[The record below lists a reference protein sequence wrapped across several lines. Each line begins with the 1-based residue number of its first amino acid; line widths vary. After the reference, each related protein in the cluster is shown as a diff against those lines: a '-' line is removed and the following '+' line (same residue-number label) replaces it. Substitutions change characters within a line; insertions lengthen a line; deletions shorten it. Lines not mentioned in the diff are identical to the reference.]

1 MAGAMGNAT
10 PLTMNLTM
18 SATSGADASRKQLAV
33 APGDSGSRRGVPCP
47 VSRRAASRTRPPAA
61 MAA

>member
-1 MAGAMGNAT
+1 MAGAMGTAM
-10 PLTMNLTM
+10 PLTMSLTM

-33 APGDSGSRRGVPCP
+33 TSGDSGSRPGVPCP
-47 VSRRAASRTRPPAA
+47 VSRRVASSTRPPAA

>member
-18 SATSGADASRKQLAV
+18 SATSGANASRKQLAV
-33 APGDSGSRRGVPCP
+33 APGDSRSRPVVRCP
-47 VSRRAASRTRPPAA
+47 VSRRAASRTRPAAA
-61 MAA
+61 MTA